1 MKAVRK
7 KTVFPNTKTLVRI
20 RERLS
25 DPDYQGGNVAL
36 PDSAGEVD
44 RAKYQIC
51 QLIARYQREH
61 GLLQK
66 DIARQIGV
74 DKSRISDIL
83 RGRIEGFT
91 LDRLIGYAQRLHP
104 GLRVQVIAA

>member
-1 MKAVRK
+1 MKAAREK
-7 KTVFPNTKTLVRI
+7 RAFPDARELARI
-20 RERLS
+20 RARLS
-25 DPDYQGGNVAL
+25 DPDYQGGNIAL
-36 PDSAGEVD
+36 PDSVGEVD
-44 RAKYQIC
+44 RAKYQLC
-51 QLIARYQREH
+51 QLIARYRREH

-74 DKSRISDIL
+74 DESRISDIL

-104 GLRVQVIAA
+104 GLRVQVTAA